1 MKKNINFLLKN
12 VKMLE
17 KSILMILKF
26 FIENSNNMDD
36 IYKNIK

>member
-26 FIENSNNMDD
+26 FIENSDNMDD